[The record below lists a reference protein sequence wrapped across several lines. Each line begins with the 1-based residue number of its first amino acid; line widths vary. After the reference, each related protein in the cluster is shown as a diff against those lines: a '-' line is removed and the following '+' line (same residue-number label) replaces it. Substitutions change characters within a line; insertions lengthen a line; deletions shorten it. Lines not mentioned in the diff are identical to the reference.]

1 MKGVHFLDYRDS
13 GMPGSLDNQHPLA
26 LAAQSLDEVAANVV
40 CYIRE
45 LKPQIVLT
53 FDPIGG
59 YRHPD
64 HIAIQRA
71 TVRAFEQAANP
82 EFAPGDLPVHAP
94 EKLFFHIFPKG
105 FLKFAVKLLPLIG
118 KDPHKFGTNGD
129 IDITMIAEVDYPT
142 NARIDI
148 RPVLKKKEQAGACHA
163 SQGGGRMGGGLVSF
177 IMRLFSGSEAF
188 MRAYPP
194 VISGEKLAR
203 DLFG

>member
-1 MKGVHFLDYRDS
+1 
-13 GMPGSLDNQHPLA
+13 
-26 LAAQSLDEVAANVV
+26 
-40 CYIRE
+40 
-45 LKPQIVLT
+45 
-53 FDPIGG
+53 
-59 YRHPD
+59 
-64 HIAIQRA
+64 
-71 TVRAFEQAANP
+71 
-82 EFAPGDLPVHAP
+82 
-94 EKLFFHIFPKG
+94 LFFHIFPKG

-148 RPVLKKKEQAGACHA
+148 RSVLKKKEQAGACHA

-188 MRAYPP
+188 MRAYPT